1 MFNSGSFAIVTGITL
16 AFVSA
21 CALAVTPLSVDFD
34 GDVDSDDNYAVRADD
49 PNEGVYGSPSFD
61 IDAIEFYR
69 DDTWFYMA
77 VDTMDDFDR
86 NGGATAF
93 PRVTQFL
100 FLLDD
105 GAMSFFF
112 TFRSDDTSVQIFHD
126 STPLSG
132 GWEAEIGSDL
142 EIRLANDMLAGF
154 DFLDFSFLV
163 RLDNSD
169 TYADDVAGAAAV
181 SNTPEPTTM
190 GLLALGAIALL
201 RRRRPG
207 SLG

>member
-1 MFNSGSFAIVTGITL
+1 MFNSRSFAIVTGMTL

-21 CALAVTPLSVDFD
+21 CALEATPLSVDFD
-34 GDVDSDDNYAVRADD
+34 GDVDSNDNYAVRVDD

-61 IDAIEFYR
+61 IDAVEFHV
-69 DDTWFYMA
+69 DDTWFYIG
-77 VDTMDDFDR
+77 VDTMGDFDR

-93 PRVTQFL
+93 PPVTQFL

-112 TFRSDDTSVQIFHD
+112 TFRSDDTSMQMFHD
-126 STPLSG
+126 STPIPG

-142 EIRLANDMLAGF
+142 EIRLSSDMLTGF
-154 DFLDFSFLV
+154 DFLDFSFRA

-169 TYADDVAGAAAV
+169 THADDIIAAV
-181 SNTPEPTTM
+181 GVPEPATM

-207 SLG
+207 SSLG